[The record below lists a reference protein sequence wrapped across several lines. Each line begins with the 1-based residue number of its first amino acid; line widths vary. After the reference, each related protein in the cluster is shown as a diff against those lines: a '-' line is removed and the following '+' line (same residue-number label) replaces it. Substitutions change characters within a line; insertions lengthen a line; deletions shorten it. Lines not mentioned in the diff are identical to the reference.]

1 MTMQTEDERLGEI
14 AYTAYAANTGGKS
27 LETGADLPMWD
38 DLPDAMHTAWT
49 AVAREVMANAAAM
62 IVPPPEE
69 PEDEGDEAP
78 EQP

>member
-14 AYTAYAANTGGKS
+14 AYTAYSANTGGKS

-38 DLPDAMHTAWT
+38 DLPDALHTAWT

-78 EQP
+78 EKP